1 MDNRINE
8 IRCKISFLRAE
19 MLNLEGA
26 IRDQINRDQ
35 DCSEASI
42 RLMALRR
49 EMVDLLQQRRAAG
62 DNDRCPIVEQRLTG
76 SGPLQARRVR
86 PARGVIARR

>member
-8 IRCKISFLRAE
+8 IRRKISSLRAE
-19 MLNLEGA
+19 MLGLGDT

-49 EMVDLLQQRRAAG
+49 EMVDLVQQRRASG
-62 DNDRCPIVEQRLTG
+62 DNDRCPIVEQRLTEDRR
-76 SGPLQARRVR
+76 LQSKRIK
-86 PARGVIARR
+86 PSRGVIVRR